1 MNYAMV
7 VTDDEDEKVKSL
19 ADTLNSLSDQL
30 EESFQV
36 DALSTT
42 HPALKDY
49 QWTSVD
55 EFESSCRINFR
66 KSWHQLLQKVVRE
79 NILE

>member
-19 ADTLNSLSDQL
+19 ADTQNSLSDQL
-30 EESFQV
+30 EEPFQV

-49 QWTSVD
+49 QWTSAWMP
-55 EFESSCRINFR
+55 SSSPMVSPDICRPECR
-66 KSWHQLLQKVVRE
+66 LRTDKT
-79 NILE
+79 